1 MTDITNIDEK
11 VVNAKELFDQGWK
24 FVDTNQPEEA
34 VRCLREAMILFDECG
49 EYRAYTRCINLLGIT
64 YANLGNESM
73 AVDCYLDGLE
83 YARLYRVKGLSHV
96 FYNNIGTRYHE
107 LED

>member
-34 VRCLREAMILFDECG
+34 VRCLREAMILFDE
-49 EYRAYTRCINLLGIT
+49 
-64 YANLGNESM
+64 
-73 AVDCYLDGLE
+73 
-83 YARLYRVKGLSHV
+83 
-96 FYNNIGTRYHE
+96 
-107 LED
+107 

>member
-34 VRCLREAMILFDECG
+34 VRCLREAIPDVLIFLGLLMQILETS
-49 EYRAYTRCINLLGIT
+49 RW
-64 YANLGNESM
+64 
-73 AVDCYLDGLE
+73 
-83 YARLYRVKGLSHV
+83 RLIAIWMG
-96 FYNNIGTRYHE
+96 
-107 LED
+107 